1 MTRRD
6 EALAVLVRAPA
17 GLVYAVLTDVDAWD
31 TWWPGCT
38 SRRDPRADA
47 AGVADHHLLRLPGG
61 RRTLRCRATGDA
73 GDHHL
78 PRRPLGRR
86 GRRGRAAVGGWRHD
100 RGLRAELRGGADAEA
115 EWWLEPVEGGVIV
128 HLLVTAR
135 GRRADR
141 TVRALGGGLQA
152 LKDHL
157 ELAVAVAAGRV
168 P

>member
-17 GLVYAVLTDVDAWD
+17 GLVYATLTDVDGWD
-31 TWWPGCT
+31 AWWPGCVT
-38 SRRDPRADA
+38 RRDPAGPVADA
-47 AGVADHHLLRLPGG
+47 DRHVVVLPAG
-61 RRTLRCRATGDA
+61 RRRLR
-73 GDHHL
+73 
-78 PRRPLGRR
+78 RR
-86 GRRGRAAVGGWRHD
+86 VTVDGWRHD
-100 RGLRAELRGGADAEA
+100 RGVRMALRGRTGSDAA
-115 EWWLEPVEGGVIV
+115 VEWWLEPRPDGCVV

-135 GRRADR
+135 GVGAERVV
-141 TVRALGGGLQA
+141 TALGGGLQA

>member
-1 MTRRD
+1 MSRRE

-61 RRTLRCRATGDA
+61 RRTLRCRATVD
-73 GDHHL
+73 
-78 PRRPLGRR
+78 
-86 GRRGRAAVGGWRHD
+86 GWRHD
-100 RGLRAELRGGADAEA
+100 RGMRLAMRGGADVDA
-115 EWWLEPVEGGVIV
+115 EWWLEPVADGVV
-128 HLLVTAR
+128 LHLLVAAS

>member
-31 TWWPGCT
+31 AWWPGCT
-38 SRRDPRADA
+38 TRRDPR
-47 AGVADHHLLRLPGG
+47 PG
-61 RRTLRCRATGDA
+61 RATGDA

-78 PRRPLGRR
+78 LRLPVGRR
-86 GRRGRAAVGGWRHD
+86 GLRCRAAVGGWRHD

-115 EWWLEPVEGGVIV
+115 EWWLEPVEGGVVV